1 MKFVNNSPP
10 IIART
15 MKYLPVSIGSA
26 WIWRY
31 NQFFWFEYPWRIL

>member
-15 MKYLPVSIGSA
+15 TEYLPVSIGSA
-26 WIWRY
+26 WILVKS
-31 NQFFWFEYPWRIL
+31 F